1 MANEP
6 KSNSGEWQMPE
17 PIFRSSEGRTPK
29 SARPDDHADEVDTLS
44 PDFAEADTDEID
56 VDGSVPDQDEI
67 DTETPDNTPE
77 LKTSPPPVYEER
89 PPERTAVHAATEKQ
103 TGGCAKTM
111 TMILGTIAL
120 SVIVIII
127 VLVYYGFYYQAADRT
142 F

>member
-29 SARPDDHADEVDTLS
+29 SARHDDHADEIDTLS

-56 VDGSVPDQDEI
+56 VDVPDQDEI
-67 DTETPDNTPE
+67 DTETPNTKAGSGTDPA
-77 LKTSPPPVYEER
+77 PVYEEQ
-89 PPERTAVHAATEKQ
+89 PPERTAVRAAAEKQ

-111 TMILGTIAL
+111 TMILGAIAL
-120 SVIVIII
+120 SVVVIII
-127 VLVYYGFYYQAADRT
+127 VLVYYGFYYQPADLT